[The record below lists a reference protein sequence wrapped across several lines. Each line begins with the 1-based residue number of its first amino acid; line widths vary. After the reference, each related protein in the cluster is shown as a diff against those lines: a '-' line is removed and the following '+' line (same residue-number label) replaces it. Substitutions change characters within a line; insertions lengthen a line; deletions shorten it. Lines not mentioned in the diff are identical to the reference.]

1 MKIHELAKRIGVIKG
16 RYESMLT
23 NKEDYTRR
31 IEQAKTRTEE
41 LGQAIDVLYNFN
53 IWLNE
58 QAKTRLESI
67 TNEALKLVFPDKSM
81 IFHVVANQTKKG
93 VTYEL
98 NIETDGVTTELLDAK
113 GGGVLDIIQT
123 CLRITYLLR
132 LKNRQRQFILFD
144 EPFKNL
150 DSERVN
156 TAIEWLNRI
165 SEVFGIQMLII
176 THIPSLIIPNDNNVV
191 YEVRINNGKS
201 EIHRCV

>member
-1 MKIHELAKRIGVIKG
+1 MSINELVKRIGVIKG
-16 RYESMLT
+16 RYDSMVT
-23 NKEDYTRR
+23 NREDYTER

-41 LGQAIDVLYNFN
+41 LSKAIDVLYNFN

-67 TNEALKLVFPDKSM
+67 TNEALKLIFPDKIM
-81 IFHVVANQTKKG
+81 TFHVVANQTKKG
-93 VTYEL
+93 VSYEL
-98 NIETDGVTTELLDAK
+98 NIETDGVTTDILDAK

-123 CLRITYLLR
+123 CLRITYLLKM
-132 LKNRQRQFILFD
+132 KNRIRQFLLFD

-156 TAIEWLNRI
+156 SAIEWLNRI
-165 SEVFGIQMLII
+165 SEIFGIQMLII

-191 YEVRINNGKS
+191 YEMSIKGGHS
-201 EIHRCV
+201 EIRRCV

>member
-31 IEQAKTRTEE
+31 MEQAKIRTEE
-41 LGQAIDVLYNFN
+41 LGNAIDVLYNFN

-81 IFHVVANQTKKG
+81 IFHVIANQTKKG

-132 LKNRQRQFILFD
+132 LKNRHRQFILFD

-156 TAIEWLNRI
+156 TAIEWLNRV

-201 EIHRCV
+201 EIHKCV

>member
-41 LGQAIDVLYNFN
+41 LGKAIDVLYNFN

-81 IFHVVANQTKKG
+81 IFHVIANQTKKG

-156 TAIEWLNRI
+156 TAIEWLNRV

-201 EIHRCV
+201 EIHKCV

>member
-1 MKIHELAKRIGVIKG
+1 MNIHELAKRIGVIKG

-41 LGQAIDVLYNFN
+41 LGTAIDVLYNFN

-81 IFHVVANQTKKG
+81 IFHVIANQTKKG

-156 TAIEWLNRI
+156 TAIEWLNRV

-176 THIPSLIIPNDNNVV
+176 THIPSLIIPNENNIV

-201 EIHRCV
+201 EIHKCV

>member
-1 MKIHELAKRIGVIKG
+1 MSINELVKRIGVIKG
-16 RYESMLT
+16 RYDSMVT
-23 NKEDYTRR
+23 NREDYTKR

-41 LGQAIDVLYNFN
+41 LSKAIDVLYNFN

-67 TNEALKLVFPDKSM
+67 TNEALKLIFPDKIM
-81 IFHVVANQTKKG
+81 TFHVVANQTKKG
-93 VTYEL
+93 VSYEL
-98 NIETDGVTTELLDAK
+98 NIETDGVTTDILDAK

-123 CLRITYLLR
+123 CLRITYLLKM
-132 LKNRQRQFILFD
+132 KNRIRQFLLFD

-156 TAIEWLNRI
+156 SAIEWLNRI
-165 SEVFGIQMLII
+165 SDIFGIQMLII

-191 YEVRINNGKS
+191 YEMSIKGGHS
-201 EIHRCV
+201 EIRRCV

>member
-1 MKIHELAKRIGVIKG
+1 MSINELVKRIGVIKG
-16 RYESMLT
+16 RYDSMVT
-23 NKEDYTRR
+23 NREDYTKR

-41 LGQAIDVLYNFN
+41 LSNAIDVLYNFN

-67 TNEALKLVFPDKSM
+67 TNEALKLIFPDKIM
-81 IFHVVANQTKKG
+81 TFHVVANQTKKG
-93 VTYEL
+93 VSYEL
-98 NIETDGVTTELLDAK
+98 NIETDGVTTDILDAK

-123 CLRITYLLR
+123 CLRITYLLKM
-132 LKNRQRQFILFD
+132 KNRIRQFLLFD

-156 TAIEWLNRI
+156 SAIEWLNRI
-165 SEVFGIQMLII
+165 SDIFGIQMLII

-191 YEVRINNGKS
+191 YEMSIKGGHS
-201 EIHRCV
+201 EIRRCV

>member
-41 LGQAIDVLYNFN
+41 LGNAIDVLYNFN

-81 IFHVVANQTKKG
+81 IFHVIANQTKKG

-156 TAIEWLNRI
+156 TAIEWLNRV

-201 EIHRCV
+201 EIHKCV

>member
-31 IEQAKTRTEE
+31 IEQAKSRTEE
-41 LGQAIDVLYNFN
+41 LEKAIEVLYNFN

-81 IFHVVANQTKKG
+81 IFHVIANQTKKG

-156 TAIEWLNRI
+156 TAIEWLNRV

-176 THIPSLIIPNDNNVV
+176 THIPSLIIPNENNVV

-201 EIHRCV
+201 EIHKCV

>member
-41 LGQAIDVLYNFN
+41 LGKAIDVLYNFN

-81 IFHVVANQTKKG
+81 IFHVIANQTKKG

-156 TAIEWLNRI
+156 TAIEWLNRV

-176 THIPSLIIPNDNNVV
+176 THIPSLIIPNENNVV

-201 EIHRCV
+201 EIHKCV

>member
-1 MKIHELAKRIGVIKG
+1 MNVSELAKRVGVVKG
-16 RYESMLT
+16 RYESMID
-23 NKEDYTRR
+23 NKNQYAERIENSNRR
-31 IEQAKTRTEE
+31 INILTQS
-41 LGQAIDVLYNFN
+41 IDVLYNFN

-67 TNEALKLVFPDKSM
+67 TNEALKLIFPDKEM
-81 IFHVVANQTKKG
+81 YFHVIPNQTKKG
-93 VTYEL
+93 VGYEL
-98 NIETDGVTTELLDAK
+98 TIETDGITTDILDAK

-123 CLRITYLLR
+123 CLRITYMLKM
-132 LKNRQRQFILFD
+132 KNRLRQFILFD

-165 SEVFGIQMLII
+165 SEIFDIQMLII

-191 YEVRINNGKS
+191 YEMFIRGGKS
-201 EIHRCV
+201 EIRRCV

>member
-41 LGQAIDVLYNFN
+41 FGKAIDVLYNFN

-81 IFHVVANQTKKG
+81 IFHVIANQTKKG

-156 TAIEWLNRI
+156 TAIEWLNRV

-176 THIPSLIIPNDNNVV
+176 THIPSLIIPNENNVV

-201 EIHRCV
+201 EIHKCV

>member
-41 LGQAIDVLYNFN
+41 LGNAIDVLYNFN

-81 IFHVVANQTKKG
+81 IFHVIANQTKKG

-156 TAIEWLNRI
+156 TAIEWLNRV

-176 THIPSLIIPNDNNVV
+176 THIPSLIIPNENNIV

-201 EIHRCV
+201 EIHKCV

>member
-41 LGQAIDVLYNFN
+41 LGKAIDVLYNFN

-81 IFHVVANQTKKG
+81 IFHVIANQTKKG

-98 NIETDGVTTELLDAK
+98 NIETE

-156 TAIEWLNRI
+156 TAIEWLNRV

-201 EIHRCV
+201 EIHKCV

>member
-41 LGQAIDVLYNFN
+41 LGNAIDVLYNFN

-81 IFHVVANQTKKG
+81 IFHVIANQTKKG

-156 TAIEWLNRI
+156 TAIEWLNRV

-176 THIPSLIIPNDNNVV
+176 THIPSLIIPNENNVV

-201 EIHRCV
+201 EIHKCV

>member
-41 LGQAIDVLYNFN
+41 LGTAIDVLYNFN

-58 QAKTRLESI
+58 RAKTRLESI

-81 IFHVVANQTKKG
+81 IFHVIANQTKKG

-156 TAIEWLNRI
+156 TAIEWLNRV

-176 THIPSLIIPNDNNVV
+176 THIPSLIIPNENNIV

-201 EIHRCV
+201 EIHKCV

>member
-1 MKIHELAKRIGVIKG
+1 MKSNELARRIGVIKG
-16 RYESMLT
+16 RYDSLVA
-23 NKEDYTRR
+23 NRKDYTDR
-31 IEQAKTRTEE
+31 IENANQRIGMLAQSIE
-41 LGQAIDVLYNFN
+41 VLYNFN

-81 IFHVVANQTKKG
+81 TFHVVANQTKKG
-93 VTYEL
+93 VGYEL
-98 NIETDGVTTELLDAK
+98 TIDTDGITTELLDAK

-176 THIPSLIIPNDNNVV
+176 THIPSLIIPNENNIV
-191 YEVRINNGKS
+191 YEVSIVGGKS
-201 EIHRCV
+201 EVRKCV

>member
-41 LGQAIDVLYNFN
+41 LGKAIDVLYNFN

-81 IFHVVANQTKKG
+81 IFHVIANQTKKG

-156 TAIEWLNRI
+156 TAIEWLNRV

-176 THIPSLIIPNDNNVV
+176 THIPSLIIPNDNNIV

-201 EIHRCV
+201 EIHKCV

>member
-23 NKEDYTRR
+23 NKEDYTKR

-41 LGQAIDVLYNFN
+41 LGKAIDVLYNFN

-81 IFHVVANQTKKG
+81 IFHVIANQTKKG

-156 TAIEWLNRI
+156 TAIEWLNRV

-201 EIHRCV
+201 EIHKCV